1 MTSTKSKEQSRQPS
15 KQFLEAIAHLRKF
28 DEDFYLN
35 LTEDQQRLEYDKEDK
50 IYDLGKKEGLSR
62 DYIQDLL
69 DIHHR
74 VEITCQDCK
83 QKQVSIRLQCN
94 EPEDGVKELMHEIP
108 LCSECKEKRDHD
120 EWKEENER
128 LRNKETKNPI
138 IGYCDKIR
146 NEIPEA
152 DLTWQQ
158 YQERD
163 AAMKEAVG
171 LVSRKISDALDNQ
184 PEDPERVYKRTGKYP
199 DGSKNKTQWLK
210 HLKNMRRLEKQQKLE
225 AKTDVALR
233 SKTPIRMLENTIME
247 IGCRCQVEDMRQGV
261 FCDTCRLLVHVHK
274 YMLDLFKEAAKTRR

>member
-1 MTSTKSKEQSRQPS
+1 MTSTKSKEQPRQPS
-15 KQFLEAIAHLRKF
+15 KQFLDAIADLRKF

-35 LTEDQQRLEYDKEDK
+35 LTEEQQRLEYDKEDK

-74 VEITCQDCK
+74 VQRACQDCK

-94 EPEDGVKELMHEIP
+94 EPKAGVKEIMHEMP

-158 YQERD
+158 YQDRD

-184 PEDPERVYKRTGKYP
+184 PEDPEQVYKRTGKYP

-210 HLKNMRRLEKQQKLE
+210 HLKNMRRL
-225 AKTDVALR
+225 
-233 SKTPIRMLENTIME
+233 
-247 IGCRCQVEDMRQGV
+247 
-261 FCDTCRLLVHVHK
+261 
-274 YMLDLFKEAAKTRR
+274 

>member
-1 MTSTKSKEQSRQPS
+1 M
-15 KQFLEAIAHLRKF
+15 
-28 DEDFYLN
+28 
-35 LTEDQQRLEYDKEDK
+35 

-74 VEITCQDCK
+74 VQRACQDCK

-94 EPEDGVKELMHEIP
+94 EPKAGIKEIMHEIP

-158 YQERD
+158 YQDRD

-171 LVSRKISDALDNQ
+171 LVSRKISDAFDNP
-184 PEDPERVYKRTGKYP
+184 PEDPEQVYKRTGKYP
-199 DGSKNKTQWLK
+199 DGSKNTTQWLK

-225 AKTDVALR
+225 AKADVVLR